1 MFTDREDYEGF
12 KLQRDTLQLTAGRM
26 CVGVGRQADERR
38 LVVLLLARDG
48 DSPVRRDH
56 ELNRQGTFAYG
67 TTVRVETTSK
77 EGVRKKSQPYPH
89 TVAHDPLP
97 ACHLHR
103 RQGGPRPALR
113 SPLSRVCRKLH
124 V

>member
-1 MFTDREDYEGF
+1 MFTHCEDYEGF

-26 CVGVGRQADERR
+26 CVGVGRQGDQTH

-77 EGVRKKSQPYPH
+77 EGVRKKSHCRTRRPPCVPPPPEARR
-89 TVAHDPLP
+89 TASGP
-97 ACHLHR
+97 AIA
-103 RQGGPRPALR
+103 PF
-113 SPLSRVCRKLH
+113 
-124 V
+124 